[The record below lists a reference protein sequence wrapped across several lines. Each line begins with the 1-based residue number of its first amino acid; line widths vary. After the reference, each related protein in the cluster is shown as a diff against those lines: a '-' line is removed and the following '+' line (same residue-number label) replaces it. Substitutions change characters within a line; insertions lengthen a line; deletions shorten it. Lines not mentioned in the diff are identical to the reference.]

1 MSTTP
6 SGTITAS
13 NVRTALNV
21 TNNGAGATNY
31 PTNLI
36 SFNDSLVRILAGKTT
51 AGSAISMNDM
61 RNKAG
66 PNAYGTA
73 YDAGACGVSGQDA
86 STFSQ
91 KFNNGTYG
99 TYQVNTL
106 NSSLCLV
113 PGNGGLFTTSGT
125 FTVPASSG
133 GTIKILCIGAGGAGG
148 SGSARTS
155 EAPTSGGGGGGSG
168 EITLKTY
175 TVAVGTVLT
184 ITVGTGGSPG
194 SPTSGFYG
202 GGTNSTGGGAT
213 TVKNGTTVIAGAG
226 GGGAGGLSATA
237 PNYPVMDNYSPYF
250 NTNILTP
257 TGPFVSGGAGGS
269 GGGGASGYTNPYS
282 SVAGGSAGYVGFV
295 NGGDGGRG
303 YTINTTVNVATPYG
317 TGSAGATGHGSDA
330 GQYYNDQPPSYLY
343 YWIGG
348 TNRNRVTQPGAVAT
362 TGTTYGGG
370 GGGGGKDNPYNASTS
385 GINGA
390 KGGNGAV
397 FIWWGY

>member
-1 MSTTP
+1 MSTPASPNSISVSQIQATLNEGKSTNY
-6 SGTITAS
+6 SGGKAKLSFDDVLVRRLLTGSTTALASGTTISMNQMRGKAGPKAQNSVISSTCGATTSLTTITADGQYGQNTPITS
-13 NVRTALNV
+13 
-21 TNNGAGATNY
+21 
-31 PTNLI
+31 P
-36 SFNDSLVRILAGKTT
+36 NDS
-51 AGSAISMNDM
+51 
-61 RNKAG
+61 
-66 PNAYGTA
+66 
-73 YDAGACGVSGQDA
+73 ACIVA
-86 STFSQ
+86 
-91 KFNNGTYG
+91 
-99 TYQVNTL
+99 
-106 NSSLCLV
+106 
-113 PGNGGLFTTSGT
+113 GNGGLFTTSGT
-125 FTVPASSG
+125 LTVPASSG

-168 EITLKTY
+168 EVTLKTY

-194 SPTSGFYG
+194 SPTQGYYG
-202 GGTNSTGGGAT
+202 GGSGSTAGAAT

-237 PNYPVMDNYSPYF
+237 PNYPVLDNYSAYW
-250 NTNILTP
+250 NTNILEP

-303 YTINTTVNVATPYG
+303 YTINTTVNVTTPYG

-330 GQYYNDQPPSYLY
+330 GQYFNNQPPYYLY
-343 YWIGG
+343 YWLGG
-348 TNRNRVTQPGAVAT
+348 TSRNLPTQAGAVAT
-362 TGTTYGGG
+362 TGTIYGGG

>member
-1 MSTTP
+1 MSGTTP
-6 SGTITAS
+6 SG
-13 NVRTALNV
+13 
-21 TNNGAGATNY
+21 
-31 PTNLI
+31 
-36 SFNDSLVRILAGKTT
+36 
-51 AGSAISMNDM
+51 AISMSSINTVLNYGSTAAISLNDSKVRKLQVATSGISAGSPTSSGASISM
-61 RNKAG
+61 NSLRNKPGPDTSGTYNSQQCSGYTLQYRYADGNWGSYINDIATNSPTCGYNPAG
-66 PNAYGTA
+66 
-73 YDAGACGVSGQDA
+73 
-86 STFSQ
+86 
-91 KFNNGTYG
+91 NNG
-99 TYQVNTL
+99 VI
-106 NSSLCLV
+106 
-113 PGNGGLFTTSGT
+113 TTSTT

-155 EAPTSGGGGGGSG
+155 EAPSSGGGGGGSG

-226 GGGAGGLSATA
+226 GGGAGGLSAIA

-343 YWIGG
+343 YWIGS
-348 TNRNRVTQPGAVAT
+348 TSRNRVTQPGAVAT

-390 KGGNGAV
+390 KGGDGAV